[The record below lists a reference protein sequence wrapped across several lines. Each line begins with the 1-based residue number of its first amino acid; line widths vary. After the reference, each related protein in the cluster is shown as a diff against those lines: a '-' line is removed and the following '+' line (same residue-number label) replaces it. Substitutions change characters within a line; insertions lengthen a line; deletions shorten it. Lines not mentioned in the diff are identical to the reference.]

1 MATLGVRET
10 ELRGAILLGLQR
22 RDQSG
27 SMEIHAETF
36 QEVVESVGLTFGN
49 EIVDRVMLNCRID
62 DRGVVRCV
70 CLCLLLLL
78 LLLFLRLLVVACV
91 ARRKKAAGTRQ
102 AGGAGSGWRALNA
115 IVMWGGITC
124 CADIRIGYGL
134 IHASRH
140 ILGYL
145 RVHRHRRSRG
155 RRRIINL

>member
-78 LLLFLRLLVVACV
+78 LLFLRLLVVACV

-102 AGGAGSGWRALNA
+102 AGGAGSGCW
-115 IVMWGGITC
+115 
-124 CADIRIGYGL
+124 
-134 IHASRH
+134 
-140 ILGYL
+140 
-145 RVHRHRRSRG
+145 
-155 RRRIINL
+155 

>member
-70 CLCLLLLL
+70 CLCLLLLRAGGCRL
-78 LLLFLRLLVVACV
+78 CCSHERKAGWRAAGRGRGQRLLVDGVEMC
-91 ARRKKAAGTRQ
+91 
-102 AGGAGSGWRALNA
+102 
-115 IVMWGGITC
+115 
-124 CADIRIGYGL
+124 
-134 IHASRH
+134 
-140 ILGYL
+140 
-145 RVHRHRRSRG
+145 RG
-155 RRRIINL
+155 

>member
-70 CLCLLLLL
+70 CLCLCLLLRVLWWLSLVL
-78 LLLFLRLLVVACV
+78 LTRKKEGWRAAGRGRGQRLLVDGVEMC
-91 ARRKKAAGTRQ
+91 R
-102 AGGAGSGWRALNA
+102 GWWQR
-115 IVMWGGITC
+115 
-124 CADIRIGYGL
+124 
-134 IHASRH
+134 
-140 ILGYL
+140 
-145 RVHRHRRSRG
+145 
-155 RRRIINL
+155 

>member
-70 CLCLLLLL
+70 CLCLLLLRVLCWLSLVL
-78 LLLFLRLLVVACV
+78 LTRKKEGWRAAGRGRGQRLLVDGVEMC
-91 ARRKKAAGTRQ
+91 R
-102 AGGAGSGWRALNA
+102 GWWQR
-115 IVMWGGITC
+115 
-124 CADIRIGYGL
+124 
-134 IHASRH
+134 
-140 ILGYL
+140 
-145 RVHRHRRSRG
+145 
-155 RRRIINL
+155 

>member
-70 CLCLLLLL
+70 CLCLCLLLRVL
-78 LLLFLRLLVVACV
+78 VVVACV
-91 ARRKKAAGTRQ
+91 AHTKERRLA
-102 AGGAGSGWRALNA
+102 
-115 IVMWGGITC
+115 
-124 CADIRIGYGL
+124 
-134 IHASRH
+134 
-140 ILGYL
+140 
-145 RVHRHRRSRG
+145 RG
-155 RRRIINL
+155 RPGARAAVAVGRWCGDV

>member
-70 CLCLLLLL
+70 CLCLLLLRVL
-78 LLLFLRLLVVACV
+78 YAGCRLCCSHE
-91 ARRKKAAGTRQ
+91 RKKAGARQ
-102 AGGAGSGWRALNA
+102 AGGVGSG
-115 IVMWGGITC
+115 C
-124 CADIRIGYGL
+124 CW
-134 IHASRH
+134 
-140 ILGYL
+140 
-145 RVHRHRRSRG
+145 
-155 RRRIINL
+155 

>member
-78 LLLFLRLLVVACV
+78 LLLRVLVVVACV
-91 ARRKKAAGTRQ
+91 AHTKERRAGARQ
-102 AGGAGSGWRALNA
+102 AGGAGSGCW
-115 IVMWGGITC
+115 
-124 CADIRIGYGL
+124 
-134 IHASRH
+134 
-140 ILGYL
+140 
-145 RVHRHRRSRG
+145 
-155 RRRIINL
+155 

>member
-78 LLLFLRLLVVACV
+78 LLLLFLRVLVVAC
-91 ARRKKAAGTRQ
+91 AHERRRLA
-102 AGGAGSGWRALNA
+102 
-115 IVMWGGITC
+115 
-124 CADIRIGYGL
+124 
-134 IHASRH
+134 
-140 ILGYL
+140 
-145 RVHRHRRSRG
+145 RG
-155 RRRIINL
+155 RPGARAAVVGR